1 MVVFSM
7 PQNSFVNRHL
17 VKKYL
22 VFVFLFFLLQKF
34 DASDVLAVGF
44 NEEIGQFSY
53 PRPFTH
59 RHHLENEI
67 DTTWDAIIEANGK
80 LKELEREQS
89 RTIEPFGNLGELQ
102 EKLNSL
108 KEEHLKLP
116 ALQRKYNLEK
126 QESEEMLLT
135 LPQPEIKDF
144 SLYIKEIEQN
154 SFDEFMK
161 SMETIWSII
170 NDAHD
175 KLIALDTTNLTIIKP
190 SEDGNKLTKILNF
203 LESSFEE
210 LLYLKQRCTS
220 EEIAQELSDT
230 LKEKKENLSVQLQ
243 EMQEEF
249 FDRVAEAEES
259 FSDKLQK
266 ANEPLTYLGQ
276 NIRDIEDQKPLLEE
290 QINTYDQLLGSIHKK
305 KTEISELTKT
315 RLALESKLDALE
327 DNVKLLTNTTIVQ
340 PKRNISDESQPS
352 VENYGQDN
360 YKQIVDSIKRAR
372 EQRLRQEDEGYVSL
386 DNLAIRDTPSP
397 TITESNQTTPQ
408 QISRKRKRVDSEYES
423 SDDIP
428 LSLRDELEAAKNGI
442 TGHAAID
449 LRTETSPVM
458 EIATTTDMPPA
469 TKTATATVTV
479 NSPVMERATAMATP
493 VIYMAPITETSAVM
507 EIATI
512 TDMPPVTKT
521 ATVTVTS
528 PVAQKATV
536 MAAPVIYMAPIT
548 ETSPVMEIATITDM
562 PPVTKTA
569 TATVTVTSPVTQKA
583 TVTATPIIY
592 MAPIIEEV
600 PVMEIDT
607 TTDMS
612 PVTKTATATVTVT
625 SPVMERATAMATP
638 VIYMAPIT
646 EEVPVTEIA
655 TTTDMPPVTK
665 TVTVDAHPTLVSE
678 HTNTADTQASDTQTV
693 ATQTDIVDEQQ
704 TSIAIQTDVAAEK
717 PVHEVI
723 QQAAVFMHDNPDVDP
738 YEIFGD
744 NLGLETLFAEEE
756 PIAAEPTAPVDDP
769 PPLVVK
775 QPDQAE
781 EQPTLVAKQTNSETE
796 QTNSE
801 TEQTNLESEQP
812 DSSTE
817 QTNLES
823 EQPDSSTEPTNL
835 ESEQPDSST
844 EQTNLESE
852 QPDSSTEQTN
862 LKSEQPDSVAIPSSQ
877 TLAEENS
884 YISPINPDIE
894 QDISKYN
901 TYIEFDYLDMISN
914 ALTNHTLTDNST
926 VNVVASGDNDYI
938 KKGGWIQ
945 FISSITKQQQQ
956 GNILAFKN
964 NQQGFILG
972 FDTRPLDSFIIGIA
986 YALANSYTRLQTIF
1000 NDKQNT
1006 ILHVAAI
1013 YTQHTLSQ
1021 NIYLNS
1027 YLKYGKAFIKNKG
1040 ERNNIAINS
1049 KTNGYVTRAKLETY
1063 YKMDLDKFLFKPI
1076 VGITFDHFLINNFTE
1091 YRKEFNINVPTK
1103 KGKRIL
1109 LETGISLSK
1118 NILVKNISIIPE
1130 IHVKLDNTLLLNNP
1144 TGIITF
1150 TNTSHQAPTVV
1161 PIIKPVGSSAKNV
1174 KYTLGGYVNV
1184 QSVLPFKLGAG
1195 YDYSFKKDL
1204 ITHSF
1209 YFNGLIKF

>member
-1 MVVFSM
+1 M
-7 PQNSFVNRHL
+7 
-17 VKKYL
+17 
-22 VFVFLFFLLQKF
+22 QKF
-34 DASDVLAVGF
+34 DVSDVLAVGF
-44 NEEIGQFSY
+44 NEEIGQFSH

-67 DTTWDAIIEANGK
+67 EATWNAIDKVSDE
-80 LKELEREQS
+80 LKELEQEQLQ
-89 RTIEPFGNLGELQ
+89 INGNELQ
-102 EKLNSL
+102 EELNAL
-108 KEEHLKLP
+108 EEEYLKL
-116 ALQRKYNLEK
+116 LDRKREHNLEK
-126 QESEEMLLT
+126 QKSEEMLSIL
-135 LPQPEIKDF
+135 QQQEIKNLP
-144 SLYIKEIEQN
+144 LYSKETEQI
-154 SFDEFMK
+154 SFAEFK
-161 SMETIWSII
+161 ENMEQIWFIV
-170 NDAHD
+170 NDTHE
-175 KLIALDTTNLTIIKP
+175 KLKKVDPENIIIKP
-190 SEDGNKLTKILNF
+190 SEDGNKLTEMLDLLEKDYLALLNPK
-203 LESSFEE
+203 EDYNS
-210 LLYLKQRCTS
+210 
-220 EEIAQELSDT
+220 QET
-230 LKEKKENLSVQLQ
+230 EQKFSVKLQ
-243 EMQEEF
+243 EIQEEF
-249 FDRVAEAEES
+249 FDRVVEAEES

-266 ANEPLTYLGQ
+266 VNEQLTYLGQ

-305 KTEISELTKT
+305 KTEIAELKET
-315 RLALESKLDALE
+315 RLTLESKLHALD
-327 DNVKLLTNTTIVQ
+327 DNIELLTNTTIVQ
-340 PKRNISDESQPS
+340 PKRNISDESQIS
-352 VENYGQDN
+352 EENDGQDN

-372 EQRLRQEDEGYVSL
+372 EQRLLWEDEGYFSL
-386 DNLAIRDTPSP
+386 DNLARDTPSP
-397 TITESNQTTPQ
+397 TITESNETAPQ
-408 QISRKRKRVDSEYES
+408 QISRKRKRVDSEDES

-428 LSLRDELEAAKNGI
+428 PTTRNSLSLRDELETTKKGI
-442 TGHAAID
+442 IGHAAIV
-449 LRTETSPVM
+449 LITEP
-458 EIATTTDMPPA
+458 
-469 TKTATATVTV
+469 
-479 NSPVMERATAMATP
+479 SPVMERAT
-493 VIYMAPITETSAVM
+493 
-507 EIATI
+507 
-512 TDMPPVTKT
+512 DMPP
-521 ATVTVTS
+521 A
-528 PVAQKATV
+528 
-536 MAAPVIYMAPIT
+536 
-548 ETSPVMEIATITDM
+548 
-562 PPVTKTA
+562 TKTA

-583 TVTATPIIY
+583 TVMPTPVIHI
-592 MAPIIEEV
+592 APIIEEV
-600 PVMEIDT
+600 SVMEIAT
-607 TTDMS
+607 TTDMPPAAKTATATVTVTS
-612 PVTKTATATVTVT
+612 PITQKATVMPTPVIHMAPITEKVPVIEIATITDAPPVTKTATVTVTSPATKTATATVTVT
-625 SPVMERATAMATP
+625 SPVTEKATVMAYP
-638 VIYMAPIT
+638 VIYMAPII
-646 EEVPVTEIA
+646 EEVSVMEIA

-678 HTNTADTQASDTQTV
+678 HTNTIDTKTV

-704 TSIAIQTDVAAEK
+704 TSVAIQTDVAAEK

-723 QQAAVFMHDNPDVDP
+723 QQAAVSVDDNADVDP

-744 NLGLETLFAEEE
+744 NLGLATLFAEEE

-769 PPLVVK
+769 PSSVVK
-775 QPDQAE
+775 QPDQAD
-781 EQPTLVAKQTNSETE
+781 EQPTLVAKQANSETE
-796 QTNSE
+796 QI
-801 TEQTNLESEQP
+801 
-812 DSSTE
+812 
-817 QTNLES
+817 
-823 EQPDSSTEPTNL
+823 NL

-862 LKSEQPDSVAIPSSQ
+862 LESEQTNLESEQPNSVAIPSSQ

-884 YISPINPDIE
+884 YISPINPDVE
-894 QDISKYN
+894 QDISKYT
-901 TYIEFDYLDMISN
+901 TYIEFDYLDTISN

-972 FDTRPLDSFIIGIA
+972 FDARPLDSFIIGIA

-1013 YTQHTLSQ
+1013 YTQHTLSP

-1118 NILVKNISIIPE
+1118 NILVENISIIPE

-1150 TNTSHQAPTVV
+1150 TNTSHQAPIVV

-1204 ITHSF
+1204 ITYSF

>member
-34 DASDVLAVGF
+34 DVSDVLAVGF
-44 NEEIGQFSY
+44 NEEIGQFSH

-67 DTTWDAIIEANGK
+67 EATWNAIDKVSDE
-80 LKELEREQS
+80 LKELEQEQLQ
-89 RTIEPFGNLGELQ
+89 INGNELQ
-102 EKLNSL
+102 EELNAL
-108 KEEHLKLP
+108 EEEYLKL
-116 ALQRKYNLEK
+116 LDRKREHNLEK
-126 QESEEMLLT
+126 QKSEEMLSIL
-135 LPQPEIKDF
+135 QQQEIKNLP
-144 SLYIKEIEQN
+144 LYSKETEQI
-154 SFDEFMK
+154 SFAEFK
-161 SMETIWSII
+161 ENMEQIWFIV
-170 NDAHD
+170 NDTHE
-175 KLIALDTTNLTIIKP
+175 KLKKVDPENIIIKP
-190 SEDGNKLTKILNF
+190 SEDGNKLTEMLDLLEKDYLALLNPK
-203 LESSFEE
+203 EDYNS
-210 LLYLKQRCTS
+210 
-220 EEIAQELSDT
+220 QET
-230 LKEKKENLSVQLQ
+230 EQKFSVKLQ
-243 EMQEEF
+243 EIQEEF
-249 FDRVAEAEES
+249 FDRVVEAEES

-266 ANEPLTYLGQ
+266 VNEQLTYLGQ

-305 KTEISELTKT
+305 KTEIAELKET
-315 RLALESKLDALE
+315 RLTLESKLHALD
-327 DNVKLLTNTTIVQ
+327 DNIELLTNTTIVQ
-340 PKRNISDESQPS
+340 PKRNISDESQIS
-352 VENYGQDN
+352 EENDGQDN

-372 EQRLRQEDEGYVSL
+372 EQRLLWEDEGYFSL
-386 DNLAIRDTPSP
+386 DNLARDTPSP
-397 TITESNQTTPQ
+397 TITESNETAPQ
-408 QISRKRKRVDSEYES
+408 QISRKRKRVDSEDES

-428 LSLRDELEAAKNGI
+428 PTTRNSLSLRDELETTKKGI
-442 TGHAAID
+442 IGHAAIV
-449 LRTETSPVM
+449 LITEP
-458 EIATTTDMPPA
+458 
-469 TKTATATVTV
+469 
-479 NSPVMERATAMATP
+479 SPVMERAT
-493 VIYMAPITETSAVM
+493 
-507 EIATI
+507 
-512 TDMPPVTKT
+512 DMPP
-521 ATVTVTS
+521 A
-528 PVAQKATV
+528 
-536 MAAPVIYMAPIT
+536 
-548 ETSPVMEIATITDM
+548 
-562 PPVTKTA
+562 TKTA

-583 TVTATPIIY
+583 TVMPTPVIHIAPIIEEVSVMEIATTTDMPPAAKTATATVTVTSPITQKATVMPTPVIH

-600 PVMEIDT
+600 PVMEIAT
-607 TTDMS
+607 TTDMPPAAKTATATVTVTS
-612 PVTKTATATVTVT
+612 PITQKATVMPTPVIHMAPITEKVPVIEIATITDAPPVTKTATVTVTSPATKTATATVTVT
-625 SPVMERATAMATP
+625 SPVTEKATVMAYP
-638 VIYMAPIT
+638 VIYMAPII
-646 EEVPVTEIA
+646 EEVSVMEIA

-678 HTNTADTQASDTQTV
+678 HTNTIDTKTV

-704 TSIAIQTDVAAEK
+704 TSVAIQTDVAAEK

-723 QQAAVFMHDNPDVDP
+723 QQAAVSVDDNADVDP

-744 NLGLETLFAEEE
+744 NLGLATLFAEEE

-769 PPLVVK
+769 PSSVVK
-775 QPDQAE
+775 QPDQAD
-781 EQPTLVAKQTNSETE
+781 EQPTLVAKQANSETE
-796 QTNSE
+796 QI
-801 TEQTNLESEQP
+801 NLESEQP

-817 QTNLES
+817 Q
-823 EQPDSSTEPTNL
+823 TNL

-862 LKSEQPDSVAIPSSQ
+862 LESEQTNLESEQPNSVAIPSSQ

-884 YISPINPDIE
+884 YISPINPDVE
-894 QDISKYN
+894 QDISKYT
-901 TYIEFDYLDMISN
+901 TYIEFDYLDTISN

-972 FDTRPLDSFIIGIA
+972 FDARPLDSFIIGIA

-1013 YTQHTLSQ
+1013 YTQHTLSP

-1118 NILVKNISIIPE
+1118 NILVENISIIPE

-1150 TNTSHQAPTVV
+1150 TNTSHQAPIVV

>member
-34 DASDVLAVGF
+34 DVSDVLAVGF
-44 NEEIGQFSY
+44 NEEIGQFSH

-67 DTTWDAIIEANGK
+67 EATWNAIDKVSDE
-80 LKELEREQS
+80 LKELEQEQLQ
-89 RTIEPFGNLGELQ
+89 INGNELQ
-102 EKLNSL
+102 EELNAL
-108 KEEHLKLP
+108 EEEYLKL
-116 ALQRKYNLEK
+116 LDRKREHNLEK
-126 QESEEMLLT
+126 QKSEEMLSIL
-135 LPQPEIKDF
+135 QQQEIKNLP
-144 SLYIKEIEQN
+144 LYSKETEQI
-154 SFDEFMK
+154 SFAEFK
-161 SMETIWSII
+161 ENMEQIWFIV
-170 NDAHD
+170 NDTHE
-175 KLIALDTTNLTIIKP
+175 KLKKVDPENIIIKP
-190 SEDGNKLTKILNF
+190 SEDGNKLTEMLDLLEKDYLALLNPK
-203 LESSFEE
+203 EDYNS
-210 LLYLKQRCTS
+210 Q
-220 EEIAQELSDT
+220 EIEQ
-230 LKEKKENLSVQLQ
+230 KFSVKLQ
-243 EMQEEF
+243 EIQGKF

-266 ANEPLTYLGQ
+266 VNEQLTYLGQ

-305 KTEISELTKT
+305 KTEIAELKET
-315 RLALESKLDALE
+315 RLTLESKLHALD
-327 DNVKLLTNTTIVQ
+327 DNIELLTNTTIVQ
-340 PKRNISDESQPS
+340 PKRNISDESQIS
-352 VENYGQDN
+352 EENDGQDN

-372 EQRLRQEDEGYVSL
+372 EQRLLWEDEGYFSL
-386 DNLAIRDTPSP
+386 DNLARDTPSP
-397 TITESNQTTPQ
+397 TITESNETAPQ
-408 QISRKRKRVDSEYES
+408 QISRKRKRVDSEDES

-428 LSLRDELEAAKNGI
+428 PTTRNSLSLRDELETTKKGI
-442 TGHAAID
+442 IGHAAIV
-449 LRTETSPVM
+449 LITEP
-458 EIATTTDMPPA
+458 
-469 TKTATATVTV
+469 
-479 NSPVMERATAMATP
+479 SPVMERAT
-493 VIYMAPITETSAVM
+493 
-507 EIATI
+507 
-512 TDMPPVTKT
+512 DMPP
-521 ATVTVTS
+521 A
-528 PVAQKATV
+528 
-536 MAAPVIYMAPIT
+536 
-548 ETSPVMEIATITDM
+548 
-562 PPVTKTA
+562 TKTA

-583 TVTATPIIY
+583 TVMPTPVIHI
-592 MAPIIEEV
+592 APIIEEV
-600 PVMEIDT
+600 SVMEIAT
-607 TTDMS
+607 TTDM
-612 PVTKTATATVTVT
+612 PPAAKTATATVTVT
-625 SPVMERATAMATP
+625 SPITQKATVMLTPVIHMAPITEKVPVIEIATITDAPPVTKTATVTVTSPVTEKATVMADP
-638 VIYMAPIT
+638 VIYMAPII
-646 EEVPVTEIA
+646 EEVSVMEIA

-678 HTNTADTQASDTQTV
+678 HTNTIDTKTV

-704 TSIAIQTDVAAEK
+704 TSVAIQTDVAAEK

-723 QQAAVFMHDNPDVDP
+723 QQAAVSVDDNADIDP

-769 PPLVVK
+769 PSSVVK
-775 QPDQAE
+775 QPDQAD
-781 EQPTLVAKQTNSETE
+781 EQPTLVAKQANSETE
-796 QTNSE
+796 QI
-801 TEQTNLESEQP
+801 
-812 DSSTE
+812 
-817 QTNLES
+817 
-823 EQPDSSTEPTNL
+823 NL

-862 LKSEQPDSVAIPSSQ
+862 LESEQPNSVAIPSSQ

-884 YISPINPDIE
+884 YISPINPDVE
-894 QDISKYN
+894 QDISKYT
-901 TYIEFDYLDMISN
+901 TYIEFDYLDTISN

-986 YALANSYTRLQTIF
+986 YALANSYTKLQTIF

-1013 YTQHTLSQ
+1013 YTQHTLSP

-1118 NILVKNISIIPE
+1118 NILVENISIIPE

-1144 TGIITF
+1144 TGVITF
-1150 TNTSHQAPTVV
+1150 TNTSHQAPIGV